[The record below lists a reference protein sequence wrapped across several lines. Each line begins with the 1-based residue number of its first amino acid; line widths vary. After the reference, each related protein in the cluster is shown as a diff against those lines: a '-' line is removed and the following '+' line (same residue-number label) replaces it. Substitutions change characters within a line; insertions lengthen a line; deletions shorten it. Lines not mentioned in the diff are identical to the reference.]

1 MFKVINYVYRMG
13 RRQAYSEMLS
23 TLETLAVKLPR
34 NREGQLLRQPIDEAI
49 TKLKDDLR
57 EGDYGKTNA

>member
-34 NREGQLLRQPIDEAI
+34 NREGQLLRQPIEDAI
-49 TKLKDDLR
+49 TKLKDDLQG
-57 EGDYGKTNA
+57 GDNVKTNA

>member
-1 MFKVINYVYRMG
+1 MFKVIQYVYLKG

-34 NREGQLLRQPIDEAI
+34 NREGQLLRQPIEDAI
-49 TKLKDDLR
+49 TKLKTDLR
-57 EGDYGKTNA
+57 EGENG